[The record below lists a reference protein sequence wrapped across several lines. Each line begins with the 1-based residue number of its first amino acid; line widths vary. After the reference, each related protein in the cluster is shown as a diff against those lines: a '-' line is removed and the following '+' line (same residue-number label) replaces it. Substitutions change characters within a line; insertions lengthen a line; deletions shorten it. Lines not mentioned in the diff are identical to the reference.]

1 MKKFKAIIMATF
13 ISIFMIFGT
22 QTTYADSF
30 ISPKLNISDKGIRF
44 DKTQNGFKVEGEKN
58 QEYIVRGINSILS
71 EYQILVTFGSGIVS
85 FMMIALFIINFMK
98 LANTKGNP
106 QERSKTVTA
115 LIFTGIGTA
124 LAGSVTLISQ
134 LFYNFL

>member
-1 MKKFKAIIMATF
+1 MKKLKAIIMATF

-30 ISPKLNISDKGIRF
+30 ISPKLNITDKGIRF
-44 DKTQNGFKVEGEKN
+44 DKAQSGFDKIDDTVGN
-58 QEYIVRGINSILS
+58 INSVLK
-71 EYQILVTFGSGIVS
+71 EYRTLVTFSSGIVS
-85 FMMIALFIINFMK
+85 FMMIAFFIINFMK

-106 QERSKTVTA
+106 QERSKTITA

-124 LAGSVTLISQ
+124 LAGSVTLVSQ